1 MNAAATAT
9 VTATAMKRQEIANR
23 HAILEA
29 IRGISAIEELVE
41 YEPGHGYKFGV
52 DLEVAIYGRNYGPG
66 KKVGPYI
73 RMYDYP
79 PGLEIV
85 RQGDWDTNTFFIVV
99 AGAVEVF
106 VAGVAEPVAVFEPGK
121 PFGEMGVLAGMPRS
135 ATVIAHRQ
143 RGARVLEVQRPALR
157 VLRKLR
163 KFGAALDIT
172 YRNNGR
178 AAVAN
183 QLQIPDE
190 LRKKVA
196 EIADF
201 QLVARGH
208 VLASEGEVI
217 RKLLLIRD
225 GWVKRIGQA
234 QNGEVTDYLG
244 PGYILGFNALTVR
257 GARFPYRAV
266 AMSRTEL
273 LEIPVEALHRDPALL
288 EALRAALGP
297 AGDIG
302 TPLQPTKALDFNP
315 AVKAAQERLLDRGL
329 VDANNLLLMDMDLCI
344 RCGNCSLACHQ
355 IHGHARLKRTGI
367 HVLRPRTPTHTTL
380 NQSLLM
386 PAVCLHCKD
395 PECLTGCPTGA
406 IARFEGGQVD
416 IIPSL
421 CIGCSD
427 CATQCPYNAIS
438 LIPRSELKAPA
449 ARLPV
454 KAAPSK
460 AAPSKNGASR
470 NGKGGAAKGESA
482 PETPVDPLAAFGLRF
497 DPKPQPVTQGEEL
510 VAIKCNLCNNT
521 PLNPKDASGKPV
533 YATHKYNCEEN
544 CPTGA
549 LKRVKPTA
557 YFNEIA
563 RIHGPALR
571 HSGAMIVGN
580 AFGHADRAKW
590 LAHLVGIVV
599 TVLLCGATMAG
610 IVQYGL
616 GTPLFRSD
624 WFNFRWITGLV
635 GLAGIVIVMLYPVR
649 RQMWRRR
656 GGALKVW
663 MLSHTYAGVIAGIV
677 LLLHG
682 GTNLGGAVT
691 AALMISF
698 DLVILTGLIGI
709 LLYQLGPRLLT
720 KIEGEPLLAEDLLRR
735 REELYQEIADLT
747 VTAQEQAEKEGRGVQ
762 FAQTFLVARDQAV
775 ATLLSLRFLFRQY
788 LRRESLD
795 DLLKH
800 VRQRFAKAIASQTTP
815 TEQAV
820 LGQILDALATIR
832 RIDALLYIHRAL
844 KLWLPPHVISTSVM
858 LALMVVHILQVV
870 YYLWR

>member
-1 MNAAATAT
+1 MSATAT
-9 VTATAMKRQEIANR
+9 AAVTPAKRQEIVNR

-41 YEPGHGYKFGV
+41 HEPGHGYKFGV

-85 RQGDWDTNTFFIVV
+85 HQGDWDTNTFYIIVS
-99 AGAVEVF
+99 GAAEVF
-106 VAGVAEPVAVFEPGK
+106 VAGVTNPVATFEPGK
-121 PFGEMGVLAGMPRS
+121 PFGEMGVLAGVPRS

-157 VLRKLR
+157 VLRKLK

-178 AAVAN
+178 AAAAN
-183 QLQIPDE
+183 QLQISDD
-190 LRKKVA
+190 LKQKIA
-196 EIADF
+196 EIAEF
-201 QLVARGH
+201 RLVARGH
-208 VLASEGEVI
+208 VLASEAEPVHNLVI
-217 RKLLLIRD
+217 IRD

-234 QNGEVTDYLG
+234 QQGETADYLG
-244 PGYILGFNALTVR
+244 PGYILGFNALTTR

-273 LEIPVEALHRDPALL
+273 LEVPVEALYRDQQLL
-288 EALRAALGP
+288 EGVKAALGA

-302 TPLQPTKALDFNP
+302 TPLQPTKALAFNP
-315 AVKAAQERLLDRGL
+315 AVKAAQERILDRGL
-329 VDANNLLLMDMDLCI
+329 ADANNLLLMDMDLCI
-344 RCGNCSLACHQ
+344 RCGNCSLACHE
-355 IHGHARLKRTGI
+355 IHGHSRLKRTGI
-367 HVLRPRTPTHTTL
+367 HVLRPQTPTHAKL
-380 NQSLLM
+380 DQSLLM

-438 LIPRSELKAPA
+438 LIPRSELKKSTPT
-449 ARLPV
+449 
-454 KAAPSK
+454 KAAPAK
-460 AAPSKNGASR
+460 VAAPSKNG
-470 NGKGGAAKGESA
+470 KSA
-482 PETPVDPLAAFGLRF
+482 PTKDTDASHEAFDPLAAFGLRF
-497 DPKPQPVTQGEEL
+497 DPKPNPVTQGEDL

-521 PLNPKDASGKPV
+521 PLNPKDQTGKPV
-533 YATHKYNCEEN
+533 YATHKHNCEEN

-549 LKRVKPTA
+549 LKRVKPNQ

-563 RIHGPALR
+563 QIHGPAFR
-571 HSGAMIVGN
+571 RVGEMIVGN
-580 AFGHADRAKW
+580 RFGHADRAKT
-590 LAHLVGIVV
+590 LAHVLGV
-599 TVLLCGATMAG
+599 TLTLLLCGATMAG

-616 GTPLFRSD
+616 GTPLLRSD

-635 GLAGIVIVMLYPVR
+635 GLAGIIIVMLYPVR

-656 GGALKVW
+656 GGALKTW

-709 LLYQLGPRLLT
+709 LLYQIGPRLLT
-720 KIEGEPLLAEDLLRR
+720 KIEGEPLLAEDLMRR
-735 REELYQEIADLT
+735 RSELYREIADLT
-747 VTAQEQAEKEGRGVQ
+747 VTAQEQAEKEGRGAQ
-762 FAQTFLVARDQAV
+762 FAQTFLPARDRV
-775 ATLLSLRFLFRQY
+775 IATLLSLGFLFRQY
-788 LRRESLD
+788 IRRESLD
-795 DLLKH
+795 DLLAD
-800 VRQRFAKAIASQTTP
+800 VRRRFDGTIAKQP
-815 TEQAV
+815 HPNERDV
-820 LGQILDALATIR
+820 MRQIVEAGATIR

-844 KLWLPPHVISTSVM
+844 KIWLPPHVISTSVM
-858 LALMVVHILQVV
+858 LALLVVHILQVV

>member
-1 MNAAATAT
+1 M
-9 VTATAMKRQEIANR
+9 
-23 HAILEA
+23 
-29 IRGISAIEELVE
+29 
-41 YEPGHGYKFGV
+41 
-52 DLEVAIYGRNYGPG
+52 
-66 KKVGPYI
+66 
-73 RMYDYP
+73 
-79 PGLEIV
+79 
-85 RQGDWDTNTFFIVV
+85 
-99 AGAVEVF
+99 
-106 VAGVAEPVAVFEPGK
+106 
-121 PFGEMGVLAGMPRS
+121 
-135 ATVIAHRQ
+135 
-143 RGARVLEVQRPALR
+143 
-157 VLRKLR
+157 
-163 KFGAALDIT
+163 
-172 YRNNGR
+172 
-178 AAVAN
+178 
-183 QLQIPDE
+183 
-190 LRKKVA
+190 
-196 EIADF
+196 
-201 QLVARGH
+201 VARGH
-208 VLASEGEVI
+208 VLASAGEVI

-257 GARFPYRAV
+257 EARFPYRAV

-288 EALRAALGP
+288 EALRAALGA

-302 TPLQPTKALDFNP
+302 TPLQPTQALVFNP
-315 AVKAAQERLLDRGL
+315 AVKAAQERILDRGL
-329 VDANNLLLMDMDLCI
+329 ADANNLLLMDMDLCI

-355 IHGHARLKRTGI
+355 IHGQARLKRTGI

-386 PAVCLHCKD
+386 PSVCLHCKD

-406 IARFEGGQVD
+406 IARFEGTGGYPSQSVHWLQRLRDPVPLQCHFSHPPERTQSPRGQVAGQGGTFQGRTFQKRGV
-416 IIPSL
+416 P
-421 CIGCSD
+421 
-427 CATQCPYNAIS
+427 Q
-438 LIPRSELKAPA
+438 RQ
-449 ARLPV
+449 R
-454 KAAPSK
+454 
-460 AAPSKNGASR
+460 
-470 NGKGGAAKGESA
+470 GAAKGESA

-533 YATHKYNCEEN
+533 YTTHKYNCEEN

-775 ATLLSLRFLFRQY
+775 ATLLSLGFLFRQY
-788 LRRESLD
+788 LRREALD

>member
-1 MNAAATAT
+1 MSAAA
-9 VTATAMKRQEIANR
+9 TATAMKRQEIANR

-106 VAGVAEPVAVFEPGK
+106 VAGVAEPVAVFESGK
-121 PFGEMGVLAGMPRS
+121 PFGEMGVLAGTPRS

-143 RGARVLEVQRPALR
+143 RGARLLEVQRPALR
-157 VLRKLR
+157 ILRKLK

-178 AAVAN
+178 AATAN
-183 QLQIPDE
+183 QLQIPNE

-196 EIADF
+196 EIAEF

-208 VLASEGEVI
+208 VLAREGEVVH
-217 RKLLLIRD
+217 KLLLIRD

-234 QNGEVTDYLG
+234 QTGEVTDYLG

-257 GARFPYRAV
+257 GARFPYRVV

-273 LEIPVEALHRDPALL
+273 LEIPVEALYRDPALL
-288 EALRAALGP
+288 EELRTALGA

-302 TPLQPTKALDFNP
+302 TPLQPTKALTFNP

-329 VDANNLLLMDMDLCI
+329 ADANNLLLMDMDLCI

-416 IIPSL
+416 ILPSL

-438 LIPRSELKAPA
+438 LIPRSELKAHATPP
-449 ARLPV
+449 L
-454 KAAPSK
+454 SK
-460 AAPSKNGASR
+460 GSVFSNGQKR
-470 NGKGGAAKGESA
+470 PTHGGAGLTTSCDLL
-482 PETPVDPLAAFGLRF
+482 TCFGLRF

-571 HSGAMIVGN
+571 HSGSMIAGN

-599 TVLLCGATMAG
+599 TLLLCGATIAG
-610 IVQYGL
+610 IVRYGL

-635 GLAGIVIVMLYPVR
+635 GLAGIIIVMLYPVR

-720 KIEGEPLLAEDLLRR
+720 KIEGEPLLAEDLQRR

-747 VTAQEQAEKEGRGVQ
+747 VTVQEQAEKEGRGAQ

-775 ATLLSLRFLFRQY
+775 ATLLSLGFLFRQY

-795 DLLKH
+795 ELLQH
-800 VRQRFAKAIASQTTP
+800 VRQRFAKAIASQMTP

>member
-1 MNAAATAT
+1 MSVAATAI
-9 VTATAMKRQEIANR
+9 VMGRQEIADR
-23 HAILEA
+23 RAILEA

-73 RMYDYP
+73 KMYDYP
-79 PGLEIV
+79 PGLEIM

-106 VAGVAEPVAVFEPGK
+106 VSGVPEPVAVFEPGR

-143 RGARVLEVQRPALR
+143 RGTRVLEVQRSALR
-157 VLRKLR
+157 VLRKLK

-178 AAVAN
+178 AAVSN

-190 LRKKVA
+190 LRKKVV
-196 EIADF
+196 EIAEF

-208 VLASEGEVI
+208 VLAVEGEAI

-234 QNGEVTDYLG
+234 QTGESTDYLG

-273 LEIPVEALHRDPALL
+273 LEISVETLYRDPALL
-288 EALRAALGP
+288 EALRTALDAAGEIGSPLQSAKALG
-297 AGDIG
+297 
-302 TPLQPTKALDFNP
+302 FNP

-329 VDANNLLLMDMDLCI
+329 ADANNLLLMDMDLCI

-355 IHGHARLKRTGI
+355 IQGQARLKRTGI
-367 HVLRPRTPTHTTL
+367 HVLRPKTPTHTTP

-416 IIPSL
+416 IAPSL
-421 CIGCSD
+421 CIGCGD

-438 LIPRSELKAPA
+438 LIPRSELKATASDVPA
-449 ARLPV
+449 

-460 AAPSKNGASR
+460 SNPSC
-470 NGKGGAAKGESA
+470 NGKEGADKGKA
-482 PETPVDPLAAFGLRF
+482 TPGTPIDLLATLGLHF
-497 DPKPQPVTQGEEL
+497 DSKPQPVTQGEDL

-521 PLNPKDASGKPV
+521 PLNPKDANGKPV
-533 YATHKYNCEEN
+533 YTTHKYNCEEN

-549 LKRVKPTA
+549 LKRVRPTA

-563 RIHGPALR
+563 QIHGPALR
-571 HSGAMIVGN
+571 RPDSMIIGN
-580 AFGHADRAKW
+580 AFGHADRAKR
-590 LAHLVGIVV
+590 LAHLAGIAV

-616 GTPLFRSD
+616 GTPLFKSD
-624 WFNFRWITGLV
+624 WFNFRWITGLI
-635 GLAGIVIVMLYPVR
+635 GLVGIVVVMLYPVR
-649 RQMWRRR
+649 RQMWRQRA
-656 GGALKVW
+656 GALKVW

-682 GTNLGGAVT
+682 GTSLGGPVT

-698 DLVILTGLIGI
+698 DLVILTGLVGI

-747 VTAQEQAEKEGRGVQ
+747 ATAQEQAKKEGRGAQ
-762 FAQTFLVARDQAV
+762 FAQTFLAARNRGL
-775 ATLLSLRFLFRQY
+775 ATLLSLGFLFRQY
-788 LRRESLD
+788 LRREPLEE
-795 DLLKH
+795 LLSQ
-800 VRQRFAKAIASQTTP
+800 VRQQFAKAIASQP
-815 TEQAV
+815 MPNEQTV

-844 KLWLPPHVISTSVM
+844 KLWLLPHVISTSVM
-858 LALMVVHILQVV
+858 LALMVIHMFQVV